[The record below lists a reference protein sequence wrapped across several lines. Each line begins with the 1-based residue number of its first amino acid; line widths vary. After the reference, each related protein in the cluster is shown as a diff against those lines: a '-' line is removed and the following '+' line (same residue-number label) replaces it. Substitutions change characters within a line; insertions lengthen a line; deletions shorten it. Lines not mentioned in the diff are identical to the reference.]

1 MIMTSYCIIE
11 TDAGWGVFEHPVAG
25 TAEQAARE
33 LGGVVIDPG
42 PYDSYED
49 ACDALE
55 ALQGEL
61 DESDVS
67 DVPGSRPPEGRFEIP
82 G

>member
-1 MIMTSYCIIE
+1 MPMYCIIE
-11 TDAGWGVFEHPVAG
+11 TDDGWTVAEHPQDG
-25 TAEQAARE
+25 TAEEAAHR
-33 LGGVVIDPG
+33 LGGTVIDPG

-61 DESDVS
+61 DESEPS
-67 DVPGSRPPEGRFEIP
+67 DVPGTQSLEGRYETED
-82 G
+82 

>member
-1 MIMTSYCIIE
+1 MPMFCIIE
-11 TDAGWGVFEHPVAG
+11 TEDGLTVVEHPPAG
-25 TAEQAARE
+25 TAQEAALS
-33 LGGVVIDPG
+33 LGGTVIDPG

-61 DESDVS
+61 DEDDGTGS
-67 DVPGSRPPEGRFEIP
+67 DVPGTQAMEGRYETED
-82 G
+82 

>member
-1 MIMTSYCIIE
+1 MATYCIVE
-11 TDAGWGVFEHPVAG
+11 TDQGWQVIEHPASG
-25 TAEQAARE
+25 TAEEAARR
-33 LGGVVIDPG
+33 LGAVVIDPG

-67 DVPGSRPPEGRFEIP
+67 DVPAARPPEGRYELP